1 MKEQTCAFCASG
13 IEPGTGTMYVKND
26 GSILWFCSRKCRVS
40 MVDFKRNPRKLKW
53 TERYEQKILTGG
65 RSRRRRKGR

>member
-1 MKEQTCAFCASG
+1 MKEQTCAFCASS
-13 IEPGTGTMYVKND
+13 IEAGTGTMYVKND

-65 RSRRRRKGR
+65 RAKRRRRS

>member
-1 MKEQTCAFCASG
+1 MKEQTCAFCGSP

-26 GSILWFCSRKCRVS
+26 GSLLWFCSRKCRIS
-40 MVDFKRNPRKLKW
+40 MIKHKRNPRKLKW

-65 RSRRRRKGR
+65 RSRRKR

>member
-1 MKEQTCAFCASG
+1 MKEQTCAFCASS
-13 IEPGTGTMYVKND
+13 IESGTGTMYVKND

-40 MVDFKRNPRKLKW
+40 MIEFKRNPRKLKW

-65 RSRRRRKGR
+65 RSKRRRGRK

>member
-1 MKEQTCAFCASG
+1 MKEQTCVFCASA

-40 MVDFKRNPRKLKW
+40 MIDHKRNPRKLKW

-65 RSRRRRKGR
+65 RARKKRRK